1 MMTESRADLRRRY
14 KEEGRPMGVY
24 AFRNAMNGKVLV
36 GASQNL
42 PGAEYA
48 LRFQLKLGSHR
59 NRELQADWKAHGEA
73 AFAWDVL
80 DALKLEPGAD
90 ARDELDALE
99 RLWLDELQPYG
110 TRGYNRPSQA
120 GAASDTG

>member
-24 AFRNAMNGKVLV
+24 AFRNASNGKVLV

-42 PGAEYA
+42 PGAENA

-59 NRELQADWKAHGEA
+59 NRALQADWKAHGEA
-73 AFAWDVL
+73 SFTWEVL
-80 DALKLEPGAD
+80 DELKPEPGAD
-90 ARDELDALE
+90 ARGELDALE
-99 RLWLDELQPYG
+99 RLWLDELKPYG
-110 TRGYNRPSQA
+110 ERGYNRPSPAA
-120 GAASDTG
+120 GAGGDA

>member
-1 MMTESRADLRRRY
+1 MKTESRADLRRRY

-24 AFRNAMNGKVLV
+24 AFRNAANGKVLV

-42 PGAEYA
+42 PGAENA

-73 AFAWDVL
+73 SFAWEVL
-80 DALKLEPGAD
+80 DELRPEPGAD
-90 ARDELDALE
+90 ARAELDALE

-110 TRGYNRPSQA
+110 ERGYNRPPA
-120 GAASDTG
+120 GAAAGAP